1 MSGDVQGNTTNV
13 IPNQTGQSINEDGE
27 DEKILYAQAEKTTNE
42 LENIK
47 LISRAE
53 YMDLPAKQQ
62 AEYVRYNP
70 SMSSIIYSYWLTAV
84 NQMIGAFNK
93 LGPMIEN
100 LEYLKDW
107 EKLLK
112 PIKAAAKKI
121 KDLIGRILEM
131 IGKVL
136 GALSKLGLGLL
147 GDILT
152 LIIDLI
158 SGVVEFFYQFI
169 INPFDKMLMYIAAL
183 EQVDWKGLK
192 EFFDNES
199 DETPSKDVNLQT
211 AIRQMNKVVIPTG
224 EIKAKVD
231 QQMAVIKNV
240 KEPID
245 QAYNITAQVYLDT
258 KEVITKDAKEIDE
271 TITAVTGVTTFG
283 ITPICKYIWEEAV
296 EKTAE
301 ACQKDYTKEAKD
313 LGEKVHAFNSMIPIE
328 YIKKSDLEILKRID
342 EERKAR
348 EKEEEEKKKKEKE
361 TSTDAST
368 TTPTPAPQPAG

>member
-1 MSGDVQGNTTNV
+1 MSGDVQGNTTKV
-13 IPNQTGQSINEDGE
+13 IPNQTGQSINKDGE
-27 DEKILYAQAEKTTNE
+27 DEKILHDKAEKTANE
-42 LENIK
+42 LEDIK
-47 LISRAE
+47 LISRSE
-53 YMDLPAKQQ
+53 YMELPAEKQ

-70 SMSSIIYSYWLTAV
+70 SMQSIIYSYWLTAV

-107 EKLLK
+107 EAMLK
-112 PIKAAAKKI
+112 PIKAAAQKI
-121 KDLIGRILEM
+121 KNLIGRILEL
-131 IGKVL
+131 IGQVL

-169 INPFDKMLMYIAAL
+169 INPFDKILMYIAAL
-183 EQVDWKGLK
+183 EQVDWQGLK
-192 EFFDNES
+192 EFFDNDSE
-199 DETPSKDVNLQT
+199 ETPSKDVNLQT
-211 AIRQMNKVVIPTG
+211 AIREMNKINIPTS

-258 KEVITKDAKEIDE
+258 KEVITEDAKAIDE
-271 TITAVTGVTTFG
+271 VITAVTGVTTFG
-283 ITPICKYIWEEAV
+283 ITPVYKYIWQEAV

-301 ACQKDYTKEAKD
+301 ACKKDYTSEAKD
-313 LGEKVHAFNSMIPIE
+313 LGEKIHAFNSMIPIE
-328 YIKKSDLEILKRID
+328 YIKKSDLETLKRLD
-342 EERKAR
+342 AERKAQ
-348 EKEEEEKKKKEKE
+348 EKKKEE
-361 TSTDAST
+361 ASNNST
-368 TTPTPAPQPAG
+368 TTTAPQPAG